1 MKKFFESFYIFSKFT
16 ISLVLL
22 ICLISLLYVFYVN
35 YEKESISTQNEIN
48 IETDLNES
56 INKNSTLITKLSDSI
71 NLNKSSLEQIKNS
84 IESIALQ
91 DQSDEI
97 LSLNKNIELINE
109 NLTKLSEEI
118 KNLKSKEVTPFV
130 QKNDEENFI
139 SRQKNDIIEL
149 ILIKYE
155 NNINYNTELD
165 YLTSI
170 IDHNKKIIIDKLSI
184 LSMKPYK
191 GHHYLKTVFDN
202 EVNLYLKNIINKNS
216 VSLFSK
222 IVLPYIQIS
231 PTSENSVNSDSIIKI
246 KKIQFNIEKNSID
259 NAFKYLKTIDNYEK
273 YFEITKIEIVKYLDF
288 KNELLKLK

>member
-91 DQSDEI
+91 DQGDEI

-109 NLTKLSEEI
+109 NLTKL
-118 KNLKSKEVTPFV
+118 
-130 QKNDEENFI
+130 
-139 SRQKNDIIEL
+139 
-149 ILIKYE
+149 
-155 NNINYNTELD
+155 
-165 YLTSI
+165 
-170 IDHNKKIIIDKLSI
+170 
-184 LSMKPYK
+184 
-191 GHHYLKTVFDN
+191 
-202 EVNLYLKNIINKNS
+202 
-216 VSLFSK
+216 
-222 IVLPYIQIS
+222 
-231 PTSENSVNSDSIIKI
+231 
-246 KKIQFNIEKNSID
+246 
-259 NAFKYLKTIDNYEK
+259 
-273 YFEITKIEIVKYLDF
+273 
-288 KNELLKLK
+288 

>member
-1 MKKFFESFYIFSKFT
+1 MKKFFESFYIFSKLT

-191 GHHYLKTVFDN
+191 GHHYLKTVFDK
-202 EVNLYLKNIINKNS
+202 EVNLYLKNIINKNT